1 MGRKTQRVLF
11 VIWPP
16 YEAKFANDS
25 IIKRIQE
32 VGEKELRKRTASRI
46 EDAVSKCADL
56 KEWVPVA
63 TMVREAELK
72 RKETIER
79 KATTYL
85 CAITV
90 TFTIMGIIT
99 GLLRGQSKAMTRLI
113 YVAIA
118 SYFIAFICLLVSAYY
133 AVKVIRS
140 EGLYCLCA
148 DEVVDILGY
157 KDNSMAAYIIQ
168 AIVVCKMNESKL
180 TIKSNYLSVAE
191 DLFLRALALIG
202 FASVITMFP

>member
-1 MGRKTQRVLF
+1 MDRRTQRVLF
-11 VIWPP
+11 AIWPP
-16 YEAKFANDS
+16 YEAKFAKDS
-25 IIKRIQE
+25 IIRRIRE
-32 VGEKELRKRTASRI
+32 VGEEELWKRTASRI
-46 EDAVSKCADL
+46 EETVSKCADL

-79 KATTYL
+79 KATTFL
-85 CAITV
+85 CAIAMM
-90 TFTIMGIIT
+90 FTIMGIIT
-99 GLLRGQSKAMTRLI
+99 GLLGGQSKAMTRLI

-118 SYFIAFICLLVSAYY
+118 SYFVAFICLLMSAYY

-148 DEVVDILGY
+148 DEVVDILGD
-157 KDNSMAAYIIQ
+157 KDNSMAAYIVQ
-168 AIVVCKMNESKL
+168 AIAGCKMNESKL

-191 DLFLRALALIG
+191 ELFLRGLALIG
-202 FASVITMFP
+202 FASVITMFT